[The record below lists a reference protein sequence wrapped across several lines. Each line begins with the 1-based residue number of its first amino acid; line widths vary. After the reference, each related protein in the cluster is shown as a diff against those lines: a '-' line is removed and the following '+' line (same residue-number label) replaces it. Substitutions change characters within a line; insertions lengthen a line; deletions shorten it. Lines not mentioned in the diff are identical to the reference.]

1 MEPARG
7 SVRIG
12 TAQGNA
18 EKRMTEPEQGARIFV
33 GRECPVQRAFELGW
47 RGRWVE
53 LGAAMSQPLARPEA
67 GSHVGGGDPL
77 AVINLRARVIALD
90 GGFEIVCREELGVG
104 HPGAHQLQHERL
116 VVWSQ
121 LMEPLELREIAGDRM
136 LG

>member
-1 MEPARG
+1 LGEQEGVACECLGSREVLAALLEVQVKVAGVVATEQRMGAGKMKGLVQLGRALQHQLRHGARG

-53 LGAAMSQPLARPEA
+53 LGAAVSQP
-67 GSHVGGGDPL
+67 
-77 AVINLRARVIALD
+77 
-90 GGFEIVCREELGVG
+90 
-104 HPGAHQLQHERL
+104 
-116 VVWSQ
+116 
-121 LMEPLELREIAGDRM
+121 
-136 LG
+136 